1 MEIIAE
7 DKGSPKLKSTPLV
20 VAVTVLDE
28 NDNDP
33 LFTESGYKQ
42 NITENLSSG
51 FFVKEVEAIDADID
65 ANGQVT
71 YAILSGDMG
80 YFRIENLT
88 GICLIRF
95 WESSSVVYV
104 FLGFHQRFYNIF
116 SAKSCS
122 FTNFKMSFQA
132 VVEVFVILA

>member
-51 FFVKEVEAIDADID
+51 FFVKEVEAIDADIG

-71 YAILSGDMG
+71 YAILSGDRG
-80 YFRIENLT
+80 YFRIENKT

-95 WESSSVVYV
+95 WESFSVVYDV
-104 FLGFHQRFYNIF
+104 LGFHQRFYNI
-116 SAKSCS
+116 
-122 FTNFKMSFQA
+122 
-132 VVEVFVILA
+132 L